1 MKKTNNLTKRNLIE
15 NGIYTRELQYV
26 TIEVLPED
34 AFLYEEKDTIDTVD
48 FIIKRKIDLNDTIN
62 SVYDVKI
69 EDMKKVMSYLVEI
82 YAPKNYF
89 ERHIIEFGNIDNRCI
104 ENYKAAI

>member
-1 MKKTNNLTKRNLIE
+1 MRKTNNLTKRNLME
-15 NGIYTRELQYV
+15 NGIYTRNLQYV
-26 TIEVLPED
+26 TIEVMPED
-34 AFLYEEKDTIDTVD
+34 AFIYEEKNTIDTVD
-48 FIIKRKIDLNDTIN
+48 FIVKRKTDLNDTIN

-82 YAPKNYF
+82 YAPQNYF
-89 ERHIIEFGNIDNRCI
+89 ERHIIEFGNMDNRYI